1 MGKRKRT
8 PTKRALAQHAKR
20 SKGLPRKERPK
31 LSVTNSPHTSIS
43 HADRM
48 KIVLLAEAGKTPSNI
63 ASIIGCTYKT
73 AVNLFLVL
81 VSICPV
87 RNCGVIVQRKF

>member
-8 PTKRALAQHAKR
+8 PTKRVLTQHVKR
-20 SKGLPRKERPK
+20 SKGRPRKERPK

-48 KIVLLAEAGKTPSNI
+48 KIVLLAEAGKTPSDI

-81 VSICPV
+81 VPIFLV